1 MPTRTSTGWM
11 WAEACQLIDQAERLH
26 RQFFRISTQPRE
38 VPVWEPPIDMFE
50 DGNQLAVVVALPGV
64 SSERIEVSVESGALM
79 VRAERR
85 IPFSRQ
91 SFSVQRLEIPHGL
104 FERRIN
110 LPAAKFVLEARE
122 WKDGCLILVLRKV
135 NQ

>member
-1 MPTRTSTGWM
+1 
-11 WAEACQLIDQAERLH
+11 
-26 RQFFRISTQPRE
+26 
-38 VPVWEPPIDMFE
+38 
-50 DGNQLAVVVALPGV
+50 
-64 SSERIEVSVESGALM
+64 M

>member
-1 MPTRTSTGWM
+1 M

-50 DGNQLAVVVALPGV
+50 DGDQLAVVVALPGV